1 MFDAYFLKIFVYCL
15 KKSENQ
21 NDFLKSSFFDLQKC
35 AIPQKKSLEKFSVN
49 FEIMLEVSFSKNND
63 QNIFSSFDTRNF

>member
-1 MFDAYFLKIFVYCL
+1 MFDAYFMKIFVYCL

-21 NDFLKSSFFDLQKC
+21 DDFLKSSFFDLQKC
-35 AIPQKKSLEKFSVN
+35 AIPQKKSSEKFSVN
-49 FEIMLEVSFSKNND
+49 FEIILEVSFLNND